1 MSMSSAPASPPPPQQ
16 LFINNQ
22 WHDAGGGS
30 TFDNSNPA
38 TEELICSCANAQPE
52 DVDEAV
58 AAARACFE
66 GPEWG
71 FKSTGPQ
78 RAACLRAMAKAIED
92 DKDAFARLESED
104 CGKPIKESVEDMD
117 LAVECFRFYAD
128 LAEKL
133 GAEEPEEIK
142 ISDDSFKTR
151 VVREPIGVVGAITP
165 WNYPLLMGV
174 QKVAPALAA
183 GCTIVLKPSEL
194 APLTCVRM
202 AALAE
207 AAGLPAGA
215 LSVLTGEG
223 SPAGASLSAH
233 PGVDKVSFT
242 GSVPTGQKVMAAAA
256 GGPAGVHMELGGK
269 SAMIVFD
276 DIEDIDATV
285 DWICVGIFF
294 NSGQVCSATSRL
306 LLHSNIHDEVVAKV
320 LERAASVTVGDPL
333 RGDDKEAT
341 GQCMGPLVSGPQKDK
356 VLGFISRAIDEGAE
370 VLCGGGPPPDS
381 DAASTNRKPGKG
393 HFVSPTVLTG
403 VKETDEAWTT
413 EIFGPVLCVRKFHEE
428 EEAVAAANKSEYG
441 LAAAVMSAD
450 RERCERVARA
460 LRAGIVWQN
469 CSQPAFVQAPWGGY
483 KKSGFGRELGRWGL
497 EEFLGVK
504 QITSCAGSFSY
515 EWYK

>member
-1 MSMSSAPASPPPPQQ
+1 MSSSTPH
-16 LFINNQ
+16 LFINGQ
-22 WHDAGGGS
+22 WQDAGGGS
-30 TFDNSNPA
+30 TFENLNPA
-38 TEELICSCANAQPE
+38 TEELICHCPNAQAE

-66 GPEWG
+66 GPDWG
-71 FKSTGPQ
+71 FKSTGAQ
-78 RAACLRAMAKAIED
+78 RAACLRAMGKAIEV

-104 CGKPIKESVEDMD
+104 CGKPIKESLEDMD
-117 LAVECFRFYAD
+117 LAVEVFRFYAD

-133 GAEEPEEIK
+133 GSEEPEEIK
-142 ISDDSFKTR
+142 VSDDSFKTHI
-151 VVREPIGVVGAITP
+151 VREPIGVVGAITP
-165 WNYPLLMGV
+165 WNYPLLMAV

-202 AALAE
+202 AGLAE

-215 LSVLTGEG
+215 LNVLTGEG
-223 SPAGASLSAH
+223 VPAGSTLSAH
-233 PGVDKVSFT
+233 PGLDKVSFT

-256 GGPAGVHMELGGK
+256 AGPAGVHMELGGK

-306 LLHSNIHDEVVAKV
+306 LLHKNIHDKVVAKI
-320 LERAASVTVGDPL
+320 LERAGRVSVGSPL
-333 RGDDKEAT
+333 RGDKEAEGAT
-341 GQCMGPLVSGPQKDK
+341 CMGPLVSGPQRDK
-356 VLGFISRAIDEGAE
+356 VLGFVSRAVDAGAKI
-370 VLCGGGPPPDS
+370 LCGGGAPPDG
-381 DAASTNRKPGKG
+381 DAASTGRTPGKG
-393 HFVSPTVLTG
+393 YYVSPTVLTG

-413 EIFGPVLCVRKFHEE
+413 EIFGPVLCIREFEDE
-428 EEAVAAANKSEYG
+428 EEALKATNNSEYG

-450 RERCERVARA
+450 KERCERVARA

-504 QITSCAGSFSY
+504 QITSCAGTFSY
-515 EWYK
+515 EWYGK